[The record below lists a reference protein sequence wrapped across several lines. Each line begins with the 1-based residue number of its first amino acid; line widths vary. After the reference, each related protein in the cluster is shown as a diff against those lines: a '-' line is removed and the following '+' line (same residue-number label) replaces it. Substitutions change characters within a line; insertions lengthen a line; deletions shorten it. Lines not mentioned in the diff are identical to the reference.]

1 MYVGVYFPDT
11 NHYYYP
17 GFRRLTRYPPEAK
30 SYLKDLD
37 TLQEIEEERITVKK
51 KKAKESGYTGL
62 SILHR
67 LNKLYGFEYD
77 KDLVYDELHAFPL
90 NVVKNQLL
98 MFKEDE
104 NDAINWKE
112 VDKRLKNFPWT
123 NGRLIIYVHR

>member
-1 MYVGVYFPDT
+1 VYFPET
-11 NHYYYP
+11 NRYYYP
-17 GFRRLTRYPPEAK
+17 GFRRSTRYPPEAK
-30 SYLKDLD
+30 SYLEALD
-37 TLQEIEEERITVKK
+37 KLKEIEEEERISIKK
-51 KKAKESGYTGL
+51 KKAKETGYTGL

-90 NVVKNQLL
+90 NVVKNQLV

-104 NDAINWKE
+104 DAINWKE

-123 NGRLIIYVHR
+123 NGN